1 MLCLCLPGCASRVLS
16 TMRHSCGVAA
26 LVACCQLRRR
36 RQQQQQQEEEEEEAQ
51 AEAQPAEQQPSG
63 GVTGLATARRFD
75 RFRTTKYQNIDKYR

>member
-1 MLCLCLPGCASRVLS
+1 MLCLCLPGCASRVLG

-36 RQQQQQQEEEEEEAQ
+36 RQQQQEEEEEEEEAQ

-63 GVTGLATARRFD
+63 GVTGLADATARRFD
-75 RFRTTKYQNIDKYR
+75 PF